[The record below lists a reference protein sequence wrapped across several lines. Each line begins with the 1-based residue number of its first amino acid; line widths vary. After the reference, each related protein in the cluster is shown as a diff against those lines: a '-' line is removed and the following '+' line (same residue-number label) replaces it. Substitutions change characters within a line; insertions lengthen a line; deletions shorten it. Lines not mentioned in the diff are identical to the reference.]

1 MSAKK
6 KARILVVDDDLNL
19 LDLLTDTLEAIG
31 YCPEAAPGGAEAMDK
46 LNRKKYDLL
55 ITDIKMPDIDGIQ
68 LLKKVRRYFPD
79 LPVLFITGVAE
90 PEIIGRALPDGV
102 LAKPFRINHIEEL
115 IEHTLNRT
123 LDELGSPI
131 KKVLVVENDDKYRK
145 QLMDTLNYCY
155 YIPFSVKDGREALKE
170 IDNGKFDAIIT
181 GAELADMDGLALMEE
196 VKLKHPDIPVIISDT
211 TGIIETEN
219 RKTGRF
225 TVDGYLKKPF
235 ETADII
241 NVLNRLSP
249 VNSGH

>member
-1 MSAKK
+1 MIAKK

-19 LDLLTDTLEAIG
+19 LNLLTDTLEAIG
-31 YCPEAAPGGAEAMDK
+31 YHPASAPGGAEAMER
-46 LNRKKYDLL
+46 LNREKYDLL

-115 IEHTLNRT
+115 IENTLNRS
-123 LDELGSPI
+123 LEEIGNPI
-131 KKVLVVENDDKYRK
+131 RKVLVVENEDKYRK

-155 YIPFSVKDGREALKE
+155 YIPFSVSGGREALIE
-170 IDNGKFDAIIT
+170 IENGKFDVVIA
-181 GAELADMDGLALMEE
+181 GAKLTDMDSRTLVNE
-196 VKLKHPDIPVIISDT
+196 VKLKHPELPVIISDT
-211 TGIIETEN
+211 ERSGKPETYN
-219 RKTGRF
+219 HSDF
-225 TVDGYLKKPF
+225 QVDGYLKKPF

-241 NVLNRLSP
+241 NLFNQLSSP
-249 VNSGH
+249 KPNL